1 MLTAGRPGSSRCCRL
16 FLGLVLWVFPFPPFP
31 LRLLLGWLLSR
42 LCIFGGERRVEEL
55 LGVAGLRAGELDDPP
70 PPHPLE
76 QDLHVGLAVQAVDR
90 SILLP
95 SSDYLHQRK
104 AYNKH
109 WYYMIPKSQALD

>member
-16 FLGLVLWVFPFPPFP
+16 FLGLVLWVFPFPPFL
-31 LRLLLGWLLSR
+31 LRLLLGWRWLLGR
-42 LCIFGGERRVEEL
+42 LGVVGGERGVEEL

-90 SILLP
+90 SIMSPWL
-95 SSDYLHQRK
+95 DIFHQRK
-104 AYNKH
+104 AYKH
-109 WYYMIPKSQALD
+109 WYYMIPKS